1 METVLSLGRR
11 VRLLRDHFELR
22 QDEFGARVG
31 ISGNR
36 VSEIENGKGGTTAS
50 VLMSLC
56 REFPVNPEWVLSGR
70 GMMLKEEPRSEP
82 QPLDFGVRLK
92 VLEGQ
97 MRRVLLAETDPDAG
111 ESLARVPLYIG
122 AVPAGTPDTAAGEI
136 EEYLDMPA
144 SWIRGKKNIYA
155 LKVNGD
161 SMKDI
166 GIMHGDTLLVEAREK
181 AKHGQVVIA
190 SINGEVTV
198 KTLSISGG
206 GSVSLVPENPAYRPI
221 AISADMDFR
230 ILGIVLAAVRHY
242 G

>member
-11 VRLLRDHFELR
+11 VKALRDHFALR
-22 QDEFGARVG
+22 QDEFGIKIG

-36 VSEIENGKGGTTAS
+36 VSEIENDKGGTTAS

-56 REFPVNPEWVLSGR
+56 REFPVNPEWMLSCR
-70 GMMLKEEPRSEP
+70 GKMLKSEAETSLP
-82 QPLDFGVRLK
+82 EVDFGIRLNL
-92 VLEGQ
+92 LERQ
-97 MRRVLLAETDPDAG
+97 MRHVLHGGAERDTG
-111 ESLARVPLYIG
+111 EQLARVPLYIA
-122 AVPAGTPDTAAGEI
+122 AVPAGTPDIAGGEV
-136 EEYLDMPA
+136 EEYLDMPS

-161 SMKDI
+161 SMIDI
-166 GIMHGDTLLVEAREK
+166 GIIHGDTLLVEATEK

-198 KTLSISGG
+198 KTLSISVGG
-206 GSVSLVPENPAYRPI
+206 AVSLIPENPIYHPI
-221 AISADMDFR
+221 AITPDMDFR
-230 ILGIVLAAVRHY
+230 ILGTVLAAVRHY